1 MAVYTINCRGGGI
14 LKVFNYS
21 NYAKI
26 ISLGMT
32 RINMTRIAQE
42 LFQPIVSR
50 DDVLNQNG
58 EPYCIDSRLAGFWYK
73 KQKEIPKRIKDA
85 TSIPE
90 VAASI
95 GNYFEKN
102 ILGKL
107 INDLEEKK
115 VTDKMAEL
123 VQFSDL
129 SKDKQEELLEYYK
142 NDDVSEFLGRS
153 FLYALLGDNKK
164 IDPSEPLNDLN
175 MAIEAFD
182 DIVQK
187 ARKKPKSITPP
198 EKIAEDEIGYVSE
211 LYRVYEEK
219 IGVPCICPED
229 LECNPRI
236 QNNFN
241 RQRKSYYCAE
251 TIRRELRDTVL
262 DETDDDFSILK
273 DEIYDGV
280 IDTCDHDYAD
290 GFSRLNSVMQQA
302 SQVSISNNAER
313 NALNWVG
320 PAEKKGVCHMLVN
333 DKRLFWME
341 PEYE

>member
-1 MAVYTINCRGGGI
+1 M
-14 LKVFNYS
+14 KVFNYS

-32 RINMTRIAQE
+32 RINMTRIAKE

-50 DDVLNQNG
+50 DDVLNQN
-58 EPYCIDSRLAGFWYK
+58 EESYLIDSRLAGFWYK

-85 TSIPE
+85 TSIPDI
-90 VAASI
+90 VGSI
-95 GNYFEKN
+95 GDYFEEN
-102 ILGKL
+102 ILGTL

-115 VTDKMAEL
+115 VVDEMAKL
-123 VQFSDL
+123 IQFSDL
-129 SKDKQEELLEYYK
+129 SIDKQEELLEYYK

-153 FLYALLGDNKK
+153 FLYALLGENKK
-164 IDPSEPLNDLN
+164 LDIDEPLNDVN
-175 MAIEAFD
+175 DEIKKFD

-198 EKIAEDEIGYVSE
+198 ESIAYEEMVYVSE

-219 IGVPCICPED
+219 IGAPCVCPED
-229 LECNPRI
+229 IKCNPRI
-236 QNNFN
+236 ENNFN
-241 RQRKSYYCAE
+241 RQRRSYYCAE

-262 DETDDDFSILK
+262 NETDDDFSMLK

-333 DKRLFWME
+333 DKRLFWMD